1 MNTLLLQTALASSTP
16 LELLLVDQSYAV
28 TRCDATAPAIARI
41 SLDRF
46 DLVVVDL
53 AVPGIEIHAFVKT
66 VRSQA
71 WGVWC
76 QILVVSPG
84 GDRDEIDQ
92 ALHAGADDY
101 ITPLEPPE
109 LMTLRLSIA
118 QRRAEENA
126 ARCEMIS
133 ALTTSTARF
142 RELLE
147 TTPDGILRV
156 GVDGRI
162 QLANGQ
168 AERMTGYSRDEL
180 IGQPVEMLVPA
191 AFRGPHVAQR
201 TAFVRNPATRP
212 MGSRANLLLAC
223 KDGSELAIDICL
235 GHHRDDGEE
244 YVIAAIR
251 DVTERRRLETE
262 LRLAKDA
269 AERAYDQIRRDMD
282 AASRLQ
288 RELLPTTLPTAAGV
302 RFAWEFRPCAGL
314 AGDGLN
320 IFRLDDD
327 HIGFYLLDVSGHG
340 VAAALLSVTLTR
352 LLSPTP
358 SQASLLWGRRP
369 GGEGQRILPP
379 ADVARQLN
387 DWLLANPSGEQFFTL
402 FYGIL
407 ELSTRRLRFVSAAHP
422 GLIRAGHGMP
432 PVSAAVPGFPIG
444 FTPVADYEEQ
454 TLDLAAG
461 DRLYLFS
468 DGLSEAIGPGGEPFG
483 GGRLERL
490 LSTAGDEPLE
500 RTPPRV
506 MSDVLRWTDNEPQDD
521 LSFMAV
527 AID

>member
-1 MNTLLLQTALASSTP
+1 MNTLLVQTVPASSTP
-16 LELLLVDQSYAV
+16 LELLLVDRSYAV
-28 TRCDATAPAIARI
+28 TRCDAAAPAVARI

-71 WGVWC
+71 WGAWC

-84 GDRDEIDQ
+84 GDRDEIDH

-101 ITPLEPPE
+101 LTPLEPPE

-162 QLANGQ
+162 QLVNGQ
-168 AERMTGYSRDEL
+168 AERMTGYSRD
-180 IGQPVEMLVPA
+180 
-191 AFRGPHVAQR
+191 
-201 TAFVRNPATRP
+201 
-212 MGSRANLLLAC
+212 
-223 KDGSELAIDICL
+223 
-235 GHHRDDGEE
+235 DGEE
-244 YVIAAIR
+244 YVIAAVR

-288 RELLPTTLPTAAGV
+288 RELLPTTLPSAAGV

-352 LLSPTP
+352 LLAPTP
-358 SQASLLWGRRP
+358 SQASLLWVQRP
-369 GGEGQRILPP
+369 GADGYRILPP

-407 ELSTRRLRFVSAAHP
+407 EMSTRRLRFVSAAHP
-422 GLIRAGHGMP
+422 GLIRVGHGTP

-444 FTPVADYEEQ
+444 FTPEADYHEQ

-468 DGLSEAIGPGGEPFG
+468 DGLSEAIGPGGKPFG
-483 GGRLERL
+483 GERLERL

-506 MSDVLRWTDNEPQDD
+506 MGDVLRWTDNEPQDD
-521 LSFMAV
+521 LSFMAI